1 MSKQQA
7 DIKRAVANTGLSREE
22 ILEFKDA
29 FLVYDKDGD
38 GTMSL
43 KELGAVMRSLG
54 NNPTEQELQD
64 MINETDEVGSVSI
77 RLKLLFSAD
86 SFLKD
91 GSGTMDFLEFC
102 TLMAR
107 VRNNVDTVEEIREAF
122 KCFTKNASG
131 SIPEQELRQT
141 FKYIM
146 GLEYLNLKLTEEECD
161 EMIAF
166 IDKDG
171 SGDVDFKKFMAIMTP
186 VDSIHKE
193 G

>member
-7 DIKRAVANTGLSREE
+7 DKKRAVANTGLSREE

-77 RLKLLFSAD
+77 RLESLLSTD
-86 SFLKD
+86 
-91 GSGTMDFLEFC
+91 
-102 TLMAR
+102 
-107 VRNNVDTVEEIREAF
+107 
-122 KCFTKNASG
+122 
-131 SIPEQELRQT
+131 
-141 FKYIM
+141 
-146 GLEYLNLKLTEEECD
+146 
-161 EMIAF
+161 
-166 IDKDG
+166 
-171 SGDVDFKKFMAIMTP
+171 
-186 VDSIHKE
+186 
-193 G
+193 

>member
-77 RLKLLFSAD
+77 RLESLLSTD
-86 SFLKD
+86 
-91 GSGTMDFLEFC
+91 
-102 TLMAR
+102 
-107 VRNNVDTVEEIREAF
+107 
-122 KCFTKNASG
+122 
-131 SIPEQELRQT
+131 
-141 FKYIM
+141 
-146 GLEYLNLKLTEEECD
+146 
-161 EMIAF
+161 
-166 IDKDG
+166 
-171 SGDVDFKKFMAIMTP
+171 
-186 VDSIHKE
+186 
-193 G
+193 